1 MQQPDLMF
9 PSLVEPLVET
19 VQEEEEE
26 LAAYSEVGLPKNV
39 FGFCNESLDSYSEV
53 ILPNYL
59 CQESKLFSFR

>member
-9 PSLVEPLVET
+9 PSLVEPLVEP

-39 FGFCNESLDSYSEV
+39 FVFVTSL
-53 ILPNYL
+53 
-59 CQESKLFSFR
+59 